1 MYKTQQNWKYCE
13 LKNFEVRFGFCE
25 SNSFFNR
32 NSKTI
37 NGAIGLLKVLRVR
50 KWRRVRKFSNIHG
63 DDRTNFGPT
72 RRK

>member
-1 MYKTQQNWKYCE
+1 MCNTQQNWKYCN

-25 SNSFFNR
+25 SNSLFNR

-37 NGAIGLLKVLRVR
+37 NGAVVVPKVQRVR

-63 DDRTNFGPT
+63 DDRTSFGPT